1 MPRRKYSRISEKKRL
16 ANQRNAKKSTGPRTL
31 NGKKRSSMNAITHGV
46 FCQEVCILKEDRPLF
61 VELRREFIG
70 TLKPQNLLELSFVDA
85 IIETHWK
92 LRRMR
97 ITEALAHEHELRE
110 HLKEEKKDFD
120 KEMQSKSDPDYCAVV
135 AAMKMMDREPDNLE
149 KYTRLQQR
157 LQSMIHRNLKE
168 LRLFRENQKELDALP
183 PSPFEKTVDQVK
195 YGIED
200 GKTLD
205 EIYNG
210 PAKDR
215 TEAVREE
222 EEEVE
227 EEVEDEHESAERS
240 QTSSDGSPSSQ
251 PSPSEGEGVKAA
263 EGAAPP
269 TAQQPSTAPSTA
281 VNPPVPPSVPAK
293 IQNEPTVVPTR
304 VAVRPSRPNGPFQR
318 PPTWRYY

>member
-1 MPRRKYSRISEKKRL
+1 MPRRTSKVSERKRL
-16 ANQRNAKKSTGPRTL
+16 ANQRNAKKSTGPKTL

-85 IIETHWK
+85 VIETHWK

-157 LQSMIHRNLKE
+157 LQSMVHRNLKE

-222 EEEVE
+222 IEEVE
-227 EEVEDEHESAERS
+227 EEEEETADVDESAERS
-240 QTSSDGSPSSQ
+240 QVDSDGSPSSQ
-251 PSPSEGEGVKAA
+251 PSPSEGEGVKAEELA
-263 EGAAPP
+263 
-269 TAQQPSTAPSTA
+269 PSTEPAPSTA

-293 IQNEPTVVPTR
+293 MQNEPTAVPTR